1 MYEPMPFWEFQ
12 LKQQLIERIK
22 KEVSHGL
29 TQINTER
36 REDDWPQRGTKGTK
50 FVRKNIAVF

>member
-1 MYEPMPFWEFQ
+1 MPFWEFQ